1 MSLDSALAQIQ
12 DVYSLQAGLQASFS
26 TASASQPAAS
36 STSGAATSFAQ
47 VLSAQTAPA
56 PSAGANA
63 PAGAAPYAADIQA
76 ASQKYGVP
84 AALIE
89 AVIQQESG
97 FNPSAE
103 SGAGA
108 GGLMQLMPST
118 ASGLGVTDVYDPA
131 QSIDGG
137 THYLRD
143 QLDRFGGNVQLALA
157 AYNAGPGAVASYGGV
172 PPYPETQSYVSDV
185 LANYARYSGG
195 SVQPTL
201 QGSIT

>member
-12 DVYSLQAGLQASFS
+12 DVYSLQASLQASL
-26 TASASQPAAS
+26 APA
-36 STSGAATSFAQ
+36 STSQSAAAGSTGATSFAQ
-47 VLSAQTAPA
+47 VLSAQTATTA
-56 PSAGANA
+56 ATGGNA
-63 PAGAAPYAADIQA
+63 PAAAAPYTADIQA
-76 ASQKYGVP
+76 AAQKYGVP
-84 AALIE
+84 TALIE

-97 FNPSAE
+97 FNPNAQ

-118 ASGLGVTDVYDPA
+118 AAGLGVTNVYDPA

-195 SVQPTL
+195 SVPTTL

>member
-1 MSLDSALAQIQ
+1 MSIDSALAQIQ
-12 DVYSLQAGLQASFS
+12 DVYSLQASLQASFPS
-26 TASASQPAAS
+26 ATASQTAA
-36 STSGAATSFAQ
+36 TGGTSFAQ
-47 VLSAQTAPA
+47 VLSAQAAPA
-56 PSAGANA
+56 SATTGDA
-63 PAGAAPYAADIQA
+63 PAAAAPYTADIQA
-76 ASQKYGVP
+76 ASRKYGVP
-84 AALIE
+84 EALIE

-97 FNPSAE
+97 FNPNAQ

-118 ASGLGVTDVYDPA
+118 ASGLGVTNVYDAA
-131 QSIDGG
+131 QSIDAG

-143 QLDRFGGNVQLALA
+143 QLDHFGGDVRLALA
-157 AYNAGPGAVASYGGV
+157 AYNAGPGAVSTYGGV

-195 SVQPTL
+195 SAQTTL

>member
-1 MSLDSALAQIQ
+1 MSLDAAMSRIGEIRALEATLVPATVSAAPQPTAAQPFSQVLAQAQ
-12 DVYSLQAGLQASFS
+12 TG
-26 TASASQPAAS
+26 TAAS
-36 STSGAATSFAQ
+36 GLPAQ
-47 VLSAQTAPA
+47 AQQFVPQIQQ
-56 PSAGANA
+56 
-63 PAGAAPYAADIQA
+63 AADR
-76 ASQKYGVP
+76 YGVDP
-84 AALIE
+84 ALIE

-97 FNPSAE
+97 FNPNAQ

-108 GGLMQLMPST
+108 GGLMQLMPGT
-118 ASGLGVTDVYDPA
+118 ARGLGVTNVYDPA

-143 QLDRFGGNVQLALA
+143 QLDRFGGNVRLALA

-195 SVQPTL
+195 SVPTTPT
-201 QGSIT
+201 GSAA